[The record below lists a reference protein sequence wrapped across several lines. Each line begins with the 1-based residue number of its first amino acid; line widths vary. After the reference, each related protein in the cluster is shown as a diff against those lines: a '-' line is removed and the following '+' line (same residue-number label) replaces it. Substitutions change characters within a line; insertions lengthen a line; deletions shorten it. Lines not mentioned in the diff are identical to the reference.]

1 MTNENAPQGSP
12 SSFTL
17 RDIFQL
23 LDSLSSH
30 QDPSSRLDPDPSPSS
45 HSSHQDPYSYPDEA
59 RSLDGTPYPEPYDQR
74 SEDRIGA
81 KLDQGHKD
89 MGLLA
94 KMAKNYHDAGNF
106 GAEGEHRELMR
117 LLVTQSDHLL
127 DLAALDGILAGREKI
142 DNAQRWLALSKDLS
156 NMNHMIRAI
165 GDMIAEHIITA
176 PHGASEPA
184 ENPEHPE
191 PTEPAE
197 HPEPAEPDHEPI
209 QHIFQPEGEESD
221 GHLSFCGKQIPH
233 QYTLGMSAEE
243 ERVLLRR
250 PICLDCYHPAVAYI
264 RQDERAKILGDKVEG
279 ND

>member
-12 SSFTL
+12 SSPSGFTL

-30 QDPSSRLDPDPSPSS
+30 QDSSSRLDPDPSPSS
-45 HSSHQDPYSYPDEA
+45 HPAEA
-59 RSLDGTPYPEPYDQR
+59 RSLDGTPYPEPYDRR
-74 SEDRIGA
+74 SEDLIGA
-81 KLDQGHKD
+81 KIDQGNKD
-89 MGLLA
+89 MSLLA
-94 KMAKNYHDAGNF
+94 KMANNYHDAGNF

-117 LLVTQSDHLL
+117 LLVYQNDQLL
-127 DLAALDGILAGREKI
+127 DLAALDGILADREKI

-165 GDMIAEHIITA
+165 GDMIAEHIIAA

-184 ENPEHPE
+184 EPAEHPE
-191 PTEPAE
+191 PTELT
-197 HPEPAEPDHEPI
+197 EPDHEPI

-221 GHLSFCGKQIPH
+221 GHLSFCGKQIPP

-250 PICLDCYHPAVAYI
+250 PICLDCYPIAVSYI
-264 RQDERAKILGDKVEG
+264 RQDERAKILKEG
-279 ND
+279 N

>member
-1 MTNENAPQGSP
+1 MTNENAPQGN

-23 LDSLSSH
+23 LDSLSSR
-30 QDPSSRLDPDPSPSS
+30 PGPDPDPSPSS
-45 HSSHQDPYSYPDEA
+45 HPDEA
-59 RSLDGTPYPEPYDQR
+59 RSLDGTPYPEPYDRR
-74 SEDRIGA
+74 SEDLIGA

-117 LLVTQSDHLL
+117 LLVTQSDQLL

-142 DNAQRWLALSKDLS
+142 DNSQRWSALGKDLS

-165 GDMIAEHIITA
+165 GDMIAEHIIAA
-176 PHGASEPA
+176 PHGASEPT
-184 ENPEHPE
+184 E
-191 PTEPAE
+191 PT
-197 HPEPAEPDHEPI
+197 EPDHEPI
-209 QHIFQPEGEESD
+209 QHIFEPEGETSD
-221 GHLSFCGKQIPH
+221 SHLSFCGKQIPH

-243 ERVLLRR
+243 ERILLRR
-250 PICLDCYHPAVAYI
+250 ALAA
-264 RQDERAKILGDKVEG
+264 E
-279 ND
+279 

>member
-1 MTNENAPQGSP
+1 MTDEYAPQGPPSSFTSL

-30 QDPSSRLDPDPSPSS
+30 QDPSSRPDPSS
-45 HSSHQDPYSYPDEA
+45 YSDEA

-74 SEDRIGA
+74 SEDLIGA

-117 LLVTQSDHLL
+117 LLVTQSDQLL

-142 DNAQRWLALSKDLS
+142 DNSQRWSALAKDLS

-165 GDMIAEHIITA
+165 GDMIAEHIIAA
-176 PHGASEPA
+176 PHGAS
-184 ENPEHPE
+184 E

-197 HPEPAEPDHEPI
+197 HPEPTEPDHEPI
-209 QHIFQPEGEESD
+209 QHIFQPSD
-221 GHLSFCGKQIPH
+221 GHLSFCGKQIPP

-243 ERVLLRR
+243 EQVLLRR
-250 PICLDCYHPAVAYI
+250 PICIDCYPPAVAYI
-264 RQDERAKILGDKVEG
+264 RQDERAKILKEG
-279 ND
+279 N

>member
-1 MTNENAPQGSP
+1 MTDENAPQGSP

-23 LDSLSSH
+23 LDSLSSR
-30 QDPSSRLDPDPSPSS
+30 QDPSSHPDPDPSHS
-45 HSSHQDPYSYPDEA
+45 HSSYPDEA
-59 RSLDGTPYPEPYDQR
+59 RSLNGTPYPEPYDQR
-74 SEDRIGA
+74 SEDLIGA
-81 KLDQGHKD
+81 KLDQGHKH

-127 DLAALDGILAGREKI
+127 DLAALDGILAGREKM
-142 DNAQRWLALSKDLS
+142 DNAQRWSALAKDLS

-165 GDMIAEHIITA
+165 GNMIAEHIIAA
-176 PHGASEPA
+176 PHGASEPT
-184 ENPEHPE
+184 E
-191 PTEPAE
+191 PT
-197 HPEPAEPDHEPI
+197 EPDHEPI
-209 QHIFQPEGEESD
+209 QHIFQPEGEARGS
-221 GHLSFCGKQIPH
+221 HLSFCGKQIPH

>member
-1 MTNENAPQGSP
+1 MTNENAPQGN

-23 LDSLSSH
+23 LDSLSSRP
-30 QDPSSRLDPDPSPSS
+30 DPSSY
-45 HSSHQDPYSYPDEA
+45 QDEA
-59 RSLDGTPYPEPYDQR
+59 RSFDGTPYPEPYDQD
-74 SEDRIGA
+74 SEDVLGA

-127 DLAALDGILAGREKI
+127 DLAALDGILAGREQM
-142 DNAQRWLALSKDLS
+142 DNAQRWSALGKDLS
-156 NMNHMIRAI
+156 NMNNMIRAI
-165 GDMIAEHIITA
+165 GDMIAEHIIAA
-176 PHGASEPA
+176 PHGASEP
-184 ENPEHPE
+184 EHEPE
-191 PTEPAE
+191 
-197 HPEPAEPDHEPI
+197 HEPI
-209 QHIFQPEGEESD
+209 QHIFQPSEGESM
-221 GHLSFCGKQIPH
+221 GSHLSFCGKQIPH

-250 PICLDCYHPAVAYI
+250 PICFDCYHPAVAYI

-279 ND
+279 KG

>member
-23 LDSLSSH
+23 LDSLSSR
-30 QDPSSRLDPDPSPSS
+30 PGPDPDPSPSS
-45 HSSHQDPYSYPDEA
+45 HQDEA
-59 RSLDGTPYPEPYDQR
+59 RSLDGTPYPEPYDQD
-74 SEDRIGA
+74 SEDVLGA
-81 KLDQGHKD
+81 KLDQGHKN

-127 DLAALDGILAGREKI
+127 DLAALDGILAGREKM
-142 DNAQRWLALSKDLS
+142 DNAQRWSALAKDLS

-165 GDMIAEHIITA
+165 GDMIAEHIISA
-176 PHGASEPA
+176 PHGASEPT
-184 ENPEHPE
+184 EHPE
-191 PTEPAE
+191 PTEPT
-197 HPEPAEPDHEPI
+197 EPDHEPI
-209 QHIFQPEGEESD
+209 QHIFEPEGEARGS
-221 GHLSFCGKQIPH
+221 HLSFCGKQIPH
-233 QYTLGMSAEE
+233 QYTLGMRAEE

-264 RQDERAKILGDKVEG
+264 RQDERAKILKEG
-279 ND
+279 N